1 MSLRRLGIVACLLA
15 VACGTSAVDP
25 VTIPPG
31 SWGSV
36 SAGMTVTA
44 TGATVVFC
52 CSGGTI
58 SGPLI
63 VGSNGGFS
71 FPGTFASLGGPQ
83 VSATYSGVLIG
94 NTMNLAVSAP
104 PYSPESAT
112 LTYGRQET
120 DICFC
125 PRAGASTP

>member
-1 MSLRRLGIVACLLA
+1 MSLRRLGIVACLMA

-25 VTIPPG
+25 ATIPPG
-31 SWGSV
+31 PWGSV

-44 TGATVVFC
+44 SGATVIFC

-58 SGPLI
+58 SGPLT

-71 FPGTFASLGGPQ
+71 LPGSYASLGEPQ
-83 VSATYSGVLIG
+83 VPATYSGVLTG
-94 NTMNLAVSAP
+94 NTLSLAVSAP

-112 LTYGRQET
+112 LTHGHHPT
-120 DICFC
+120 AICFC